1 MSREVIFKYRGPE
14 TKCRANRTS
23 GIGDSPRFYAWCRT
37 EDARQEEHSL
47 PPRAPPPWPNEF
59 FKVHAPQSSPEGIP
73 RDRHFPYES
82 SLNWISWSLSK
93 MARKAVTFSQEACNY
108 FILVLRYEKVFS
120 EVEDDQRRIPG
131 IDRGFDGWWLR
142 FCEF

>member
-1 MSREVIFKYRGPE
+1 
-14 TKCRANRTS
+14 
-23 GIGDSPRFYAWCRT
+23 
-37 EDARQEEHSL
+37 
-47 PPRAPPPWPNEF
+47 
-59 FKVHAPQSSPEGIP
+59 
-73 RDRHFPYES
+73 
-82 SLNWISWSLSK
+82 